1 MTRLRVGACLSLTGR
16 YGRFGRQAA
25 NGLEAWRALAADGVD
40 LLIEDDRS
48 DPEQLAT
55 VFARVAARCDLLLGP
70 YSTHLTRKAGQLMAE
85 VDGLLW
91 NHGGSGDD
99 VQTMFPGRIVSVPT
113 PTTRYAEPFVR
124 ARAADGNRAPL
135 WIVAGPGRFARQVAA
150 GALHQAHRYGL
161 QAVEMRADEAAV
173 SFEQAPDLWDL
184 FSVGT
189 FEDDAAVVRKARS
202 APRPPRAACSVA
214 AGVHDFASVVERPDG
229 VYGVAQWFP
238 GRRDRPDVGPDEGDF
253 IMAYR
258 HVAGSP
264 PDYPAVQAAATAA
277 LAVRCA
283 EAGGSIERHALWRIV
298 TAFRTTTLL
307 GVFEVDRRTGA
318 QLGHASVLLRWRGDE
333 LRLVA

>member
-1 MTRLRVGACLSLTGR
+1 MTRLRLGACLSLTGR

-25 NGLEAWRALAADGVD
+25 NGLKAWRALAADGVE

-55 VFARVAARCDLLLGP
+55 AFARVATRCDLLLGP
-70 YSTHLTRKAGQLMAE
+70 YSTHLMRKAGRLMAE

-99 VQTMFPGRIVSVPT
+99 VQRMCPGRIVSVLAPA
-113 PTTRYAEPFVR
+113 TRYAEPFVR
-124 ARAADGNRAPL
+124 ARAAERNRAPL
-135 WIVAGPGRFARQVAA
+135 WIVRGRGRFGRQVAA
-150 GALHQAHRYGL
+150 GALYQAHRCGL
-161 QAVEMRADEAAV
+161 QAVEMHADEDAV

-184 FSVGT
+184 LSVGP
-189 FEDDAAVVRKARS
+189 FEDDATVVRKARS

-214 AGVHDFASVVERPDG
+214 AGVHDFASVVGHPDG
-229 VYGVAQWFP
+229 VYGIAQWFP
-238 GRRDRPDVGPDEGDF
+238 GRRDRPDVGPEEADF
-253 IMAYR
+253 IAAYR
-258 HVAGSP
+258 HVAGSQ

-283 EAGGSIERHALWRIV
+283 ETAGSVERHALWRIV
-298 TAFRTTTLL
+298 TALRTTTLL
-307 GVFEVDRRTGA
+307 GVFEVDRRTGV

-333 LRLVA
+333 LGLVA